1 MSYKLD
7 IQDDLMSIQGLY
19 GTYEA
24 SNNEKGGFY
33 DICRVR
39 VIRV

>member
-7 IQDDLMSIQGLY
+7 IQDDLMSIQDY
-19 GTYEA
+19 TERM
-24 SNNEKGGFY
+24 KHQIMKRRFY